1 MHQAQITSCGP
12 SVKAGL
18 TMEEDARFR
27 RFLTKLQLEKEVV
40 LRAWKGGEAMQE
52 PDDQEES
59 AEQEDRYRAELLVMH
74 DATMYLI

>member
-1 MHQAQITSCGP
+1 
-12 SVKAGL
+12 
-18 TMEEDARFR
+18 MEEDARFR